1 MKKDDK
7 KKKTTR
13 AAQSKSGKPSKQP
26 KPAAKPSD
34 KTTGEKRTPAI
45 KPSAPKKTPV
55 APKKPA
61 AVQKPAKPAAPK
73 KPAAAKAPK
82 LKPIKH
88 SDAEENKIGTIS
100 PVHIIKRD
108 IKPQAPRHRVLKR
121 VAKSGG
127 YTAFDGARAG
137 KTFATPSE
145 AANYAAY
152 VFACTG
158 KVIEVAPTSRQVT
171 HTFEPEEQKKK
182 K

>member
-26 KPAAKPSD
+26 KP
-34 KTTGEKRTPAI
+34 
-45 KPSAPKKTPV
+45 SAPKKTP
-55 APKKPA
+55 
-61 AVQKPAKPAAPK
+61 AAPK
-73 KPAAAKAPK
+73 KPTAAKAPK

-88 SDAEENKIGTIS
+88 SDAEENKIGSVS
-100 PVHIIKRD
+100 PIIIKRES
-108 IKPQAPRHRVLKR
+108 KPQPPRHRVLKR

-171 HTFEPEEQKKK
+171 HTFKPEEQKKK

>member
-26 KPAAKPSD
+26 KPSAKAPG
-34 KTTGEKRTPAI
+34 KTTGKKRTPAA
-45 KPSAPKKTPV
+45 KPSAPKKTP
-55 APKKPA
+55 
-61 AVQKPAKPAAPK
+61 AAPK
-73 KPAAAKAPK
+73 KAK

-88 SDAEENKIGTIS
+88 SDAEENKIGSVS
-100 PVHIIKRD
+100 PIIIKRES
-108 IKPQAPRHRVLKR
+108 KPQPPRHRVLKR

>member
-7 KKKTTR
+7 KKKTTQ

-26 KPAAKPSD
+26 KPSAKAPG
-34 KTTGEKRTPAI
+34 KTTKAQPKT
-45 KPSAPKKTPV
+45 PKKT
-55 APKKPA
+55 
-61 AVQKPAKPAAPK
+61 PAAPK
-73 KPAAAKAPK
+73 KPTAAKAPK

-88 SDAEENKIGTIS
+88 SDAEENNIGSVS
-100 PVHIIKRD
+100 PIIIKRES
-108 IKPQAPRHRVLKR
+108 KPQPPRHRVLKR

>member
-7 KKKTTR
+7 KRKTTR
-13 AAQSKSGKPSKQP
+13 AAQSKRGKPAKQP
-26 KPAAKPSD
+26 KPSAKAPG
-34 KTTGEKRTPAI
+34 KTTKAQPKT
-45 KPSAPKKTPV
+45 PKKTP
-55 APKKPA
+55 ATPKKPA
-61 AVQKPAKPAAPK
+61 TVQKPAKPAAPK
-73 KPAAAKAPK
+73 KPTAAKAPK

-88 SDAEENKIGTIS
+88 SDEYENSTDGDKN
-100 PVHIIKRD
+100 HIIVVGKKQQ
-108 IKPQAPRHRVLKR
+108 KPRASRRELKR
-121 VAKSGG
+121 VRSGG

-171 HTFEPEEQKKK
+171 HTFELEEQKKK

>member
-1 MKKDDK
+1 MNKDDK

-13 AAQSKSGKPSKQP
+13 AEHGKSGKPAKQP
-26 KPAAKPSD
+26 KPAAKPSE
-34 KTTGEKRTPAI
+34 KATGKKRTP
-45 KPSAPKKTPV
+45 S
-55 APKKPA
+55 
-61 AVQKPAKPAAPK
+61 AKPAAPK
-73 KPAAAKAPK
+73 KPTASKAPK

-88 SDAEENKIGTIS
+88 SDAEENKIGSVS
-100 PVHIIKRD
+100 PIIIKRES
-108 IKPQAPRHRVLKR
+108 KPQPPRHRVLKR

>member
-7 KKKTTR
+7 KNKTTR
-13 AAQSKSGKPSKQP
+13 AAQSKTGKPSKQP
-26 KPAAKPSD
+26 KPSAKAPG
-34 KTTGEKRTPAI
+34 KTTGKKRTPAA
-45 KPSAPKKTPV
+45 KPSAPKKTP
-55 APKKPA
+55 AALKKPT
-61 AVQKPAKPAAPK
+61 
-73 KPAAAKAPK
+73 AAKAPK

-88 SDAEENKIGTIS
+88 SDAEENKIGSVS
-100 PVHIIKRD
+100 PIIIKRES
-108 IKPQAPRHRVLKR
+108 KPQPPRHRVLKR

>member
-7 KKKTTR
+7 KNKTTR

-26 KPAAKPSD
+26 KPSAKAPG
-34 KTTGEKRTPAI
+34 KTTKAQPKT
-45 KPSAPKKTPV
+45 PKKTPAV
-55 APKKPA
+55 SKKPT
-61 AVQKPAKPAAPK
+61 
-73 KPAAAKAPK
+73 AAKAPK

-88 SDAEENKIGTIS
+88 SDAEENKIGSVS
-100 PVHIIKRD
+100 PIIIKRES
-108 IKPQAPRHRVLKR
+108 KPQPPRHRVLKR

>member
-26 KPAAKPSD
+26 KPSAKAPG
-34 KTTGEKRTPAI
+34 KTTGNKRTPAA
-45 KPSAPKKTPV
+45 KPSAPKKTPA
-55 APKKPA
+55 APKKPT
-61 AVQKPAKPAAPK
+61 AVQKAAKPAAPK
-73 KPAAAKAPK
+73 KPTAEKAPK
-82 LKPIKH
+82 LKLIKH
-88 SDAEENKIGTIS
+88 SDAEENKIGSVS
-100 PVHIIKRD
+100 PIIIKRES
-108 IKPQAPRHRVLKR
+108 KPQPPRHRVLKR

-158 KVIEVAPTSRQVT
+158 KVIDVAPTSRQVT